1 MEKIEKGRKTK
12 LLVSAFL
19 MTICFLFGA
28 GSLYAYQ
35 IIAEDV
41 NSYVFKGGRVN
52 DDPNRHRVIY
62 EVDELNKT
70 ITSVKEIDLRTG
82 EEFTPN
88 TIFQIV
94 DTPTI
99 DLPGVPKAIRGYR
112 INPKRGNIEA
122 ISFCNGEYHY
132 SKTTEEYINL
142 FYGKYQLPKQ

>member
-1 MEKIEKGRKTK
+1 MNNK
-12 LLVSAFL
+12 AFVNSIL
-19 MTICFLFGA
+19 IAASLFLGA
-28 GSLYAYQ
+28 GSVFAYQ
-35 IIAEDV
+35 VTAEDMT
-41 NSYVFKGGRVN
+41 SYVFKGGHVN
-52 DDPNRHRVIY
+52 EDPNRYRVIY

-70 ITSVKEIDLRTG
+70 ITSVKETDLRTG
-82 EEFTPN
+82 EEFTPD

-142 FYGKYQLPKQ
+142 FYGKYQVAKQ

>member
-1 MEKIEKGRKTK
+1 MKHFVG
-12 LLVSAFL
+12 VFL
-19 MTICFLFGA
+19 IAIGFLFGA
-28 GSLYAYQ
+28 GSLHAYQ
-35 IIAEDV
+35 VIAEDS
-41 NSYVFKGGRVN
+41 NSYVFKGGRVAN
-52 DDPNRHRVIY
+52 DPNRYRVIY

-82 EEFTPN
+82 EEFAPN

-99 DLPGVPKAIRGYR
+99 DLPGVPKAIRGFR
-112 INPKRGNIEA
+112 INPKRGNIET

-142 FYGKYQLPKQ
+142 FYGKYQIISE

>member
-1 MEKIEKGRKTK
+1 MGRKMK
-12 LLVSAFL
+12 YFGSVFIISFGFLLAASP
-19 MTICFLFGA
+19 
-28 GSLYAYQ
+28 SYAYQ
-35 IIAEDV
+35 IIAEDM

-52 DDPNRHRVIY
+52 DDPNRYRVIY

-70 ITSVKEIDLRTG
+70 ITSVKEIDLRTS
-82 EEFTPN
+82 EEFAPN

-142 FYGKYQLPKQ
+142 FHGKYQLAKQ